1 MSITSSFY
9 TGLSGLSTHG
19 TAMGV
24 VGDNIANINT
34 TGYKNSSP
42 QFEDILGQSLS
53 GVQGSNQTGAGTNVQ
68 SIDVNY
74 IQGTFETTEVPT
86 DVAINGRGFFVVKD
100 SSTNEQYY
108 TRAGHYHFDNE
119 GYYVNPEGKRV
130 QGFLYDS
137 TGTNLIESLSDIQVN
152 QNSMIAPQVTTT
164 AEMILNLD
172 SSSTIPA
179 GGFLIANPNGTSNF
193 STPITIYDS
202 LGQAHVIQ
210 VYFTNISTVANPRRW
225 EWHAIIANS
234 DTSAGGAGYAL
245 FGQGVTVGSTLL
257 EFNPSGVLTSPTAAI
272 TFHDQTANAITYAN
286 GVAAT
291 NSTIDFRGTTEYGAV
306 SAVQTINQNGYAP
319 GSASAIA
326 IDEQGNLTANY
337 TNGQVKKIARLAVAN
352 FPNINGLSRKGGT
365 LYSETVASGQPLI
378 NKPGVG
384 GMGSISSSMLEESN
398 VDLAGEIIKMIVIQ
412 RGYEANSKVIS
423 TTDAMMNTLI
433 NIR

>member
-1 MSITSSFY
+1 MSITGSFY

-24 VGDNIANINT
+24 VGDNISNINT

-42 QFEDILGQSLS
+42 EFEDILGESLS

-74 IQGTFETTEVPT
+74 VQGTFETTEVST

-100 SSTNEQYY
+100 PSSNEQFY
-108 TRAGHYHFDNE
+108 TRAGHYHFDND
-119 GYYVNPEGKRV
+119 GYYVNGEGKRV
-130 QGFLYDS
+130 QGFLYNA
-137 TGTNLIESLSDIQVN
+137 TGTTLIESLSEIQIN
-152 QNSMIAPQVTTT
+152 QNSMISPQVTTT

-172 SSSTIPA
+172 SSAPTLA
-179 GGFLIANPNGTSNF
+179 WNIANPTGTSNF
-193 STPITIYDS
+193 STPITVYDT

-210 VYFTNISTVANPRRW
+210 TYFTNISTVANPRRW
-225 EWHAIIANS
+225 EWHAVIANS
-234 DTSAGGAGYAL
+234 DTSVGGAGYAL

-257 EFNPSGVLTSPTAAI
+257 EFNANGILTSPAAAI
-272 TFHDQTANAITYAN
+272 PFHDQTANPITYAD
-286 GVAAT
+286 GVPAT
-291 NSTIDFRGTTEYGAV
+291 TATINFTGTTEYGSV
-306 SAVQTINQNGYAP
+306 SAVQSINQNGYAP

-326 IDEQGNLTANY
+326 IDDQGNLTANY
-337 TNGQVKKIARLAVAN
+337 TNGQVKKIARLALAN
-352 FPNINGLSRKGGT
+352 FPNINGMQRRGGT
-365 LYSETVASGQPLI
+365 LYSETVSSGQPLI
-378 NKPGVG
+378 NKPGTG
-384 GMGSISSSMLEESN
+384 GMGTISSSMLEESN

>member
-1 MSITSSFY
+1 MSITGSFY

-19 TAMGV
+19 TAMSV
-24 VGDNIANINT
+24 IGDNISNINT

-42 QFEDILGQSLS
+42 EFEDILGQSLS

-74 IQGTFETTEVPT
+74 VQGTFETTEVST
-86 DVAINGRGFFVVKD
+86 DVAINGRGFFVVED
-100 SSTNEQYY
+100 PSTNEQYY

-119 GYYVNPEGKRV
+119 GYYTNGEGKRV

-137 TGTNLIESLSDIQVN
+137 TGTNLIESLADIQIN
-152 QNSMIAPQVTTT
+152 QNSMISPQVTTT

-172 SSSTIPA
+172 SSAPTLA
-179 GGFLIANPNGTSNF
+179 WNIANPNGTSNF
-193 STPITIYDS
+193 SSPITVYDS
-202 LGQAHVIQ
+202 LGQSHVIQ
-210 VYFTNISTVANPRRW
+210 VHFTNISTVANPRRW

-234 DTSAGGAGYAL
+234 DTSTGGTGYSL
-245 FGQGVTVGSTLL
+245 FGQGVTVSSTLL
-257 EFNPSGVLTSPTAAI
+257 EFNTSGVLTSPAAAI
-272 TFHDQTANAITYAN
+272 TFHDQTANPITYAD
-286 GVAAT
+286 GVPAT
-291 NSTIDFRGTTEYGAV
+291 NSTIDFRGTTEYGSV
-306 SAVQTINQNGYAP
+306 SAVQSINQNGYSP

-326 IDEQGNLTANY
+326 IDDEGNLTANY
-337 TNGQVKKIARLAVAN
+337 TNGQVKRIARLALAN
-352 FPNINGLSRKGGT
+352 FPNINGLQRRGST

-378 NKPGVG
+378 NKPGTG
-384 GMGSISSSMLEESN
+384 GMGTISSSMLEESN

-423 TTDAMMNTLI
+423 TTDAMLNTLL

>member
-24 VGDNIANINT
+24 IGDNISNINT
-34 TGYKNSSP
+34 TGYKSSSP
-42 QFEDILGQSLS
+42 AFEDILGQSLS
-53 GVQGSNQTGAGTNVQ
+53 GVQGSSQTGAGTNVQ

-86 DVAINGRGFFVVKD
+86 DVAINGRGFFIVKD
-100 SSTNEQYY
+100 PSTNEQFY
-108 TRAGHYHFDNE
+108 TRAGHYNFDNQ
-119 GYYVNPEGKRV
+119 GYYVNSEGKRV
-130 QGFLYDS
+130 QGFLYDNA
-137 TGTNLIESLSDIQVN
+137 GTTLIESLANIQVN

-164 AEMILNLD
+164 AEVILNLD
-172 SSSTIPA
+172 SSAATLA
-179 GGFLIANPNGTSNF
+179 WAIANPNGTSNF
-193 STPITIYDS
+193 SSPVTIYDS
-202 LGQAHVIQ
+202 LGQAHVVQ

-225 EWHAIIANS
+225 EWHAVIANS
-234 DTSAGGAGYAL
+234 DTSAGGAGYSL
-245 FGQGVTVGSTLL
+245 FGQGVTVGTTLL
-257 EFNPSGVLTSPTAAI
+257 EFNTSGVLTSPAATI
-272 TFHDQTANAITYAN
+272 PFHDQAANAITYAN

-291 NSTIDFRGTTEYGAV
+291 NSTIDFRGTTQYGSV
-306 SAVQTINQNGYAP
+306 SAVQRIDQNGYGP

-326 IDEQGNLTANY
+326 IDELGNLTANY

-352 FPNINGLSRKGGT
+352 FPNINGLARQGGT
-365 LYSETVASGQPLI
+365 LSSETVSSGQPLI

-384 GMGSISSSMLEESN
+384 GMGSITSSMLEESN
-398 VDLAGEIIKMIVIQ
+398 VDLAGEIIKMIIIQ

-423 TTDAMMNTLI
+423 TTDAMMNTLL